1 MKKVEIGHLKMKKI
15 KKLIILII
23 FVLLFGM
30 LHCYT
35 EWKFSNDPPKGV
47 IEQLEEWV
55 GELGH

>member
-1 MKKVEIGHLKMKKI
+1 MKKI
-15 KKLIILII
+15 KRLIILII

-30 LHCYT
+30 LHRYT

-47 IEQLEEWV
+47 IEQLEDWV